1 MKTSKE
7 ICCEIQQ
14 MIEHHHR
21 EGMDLDWTTVFS
33 TSQGEQAEFS
43 GGGFTPETTRGEVIS
58 SVTECVTDSDISDPG
73 GLEAA
78 REYFID
84 YWTEAVLDAENQA
97 ALIKSAYDW
106 LADGCAVEAA
116 ERIHEAASIERAW
129 GDAPTYGALSDKVAE
144 LLAANTP
151 SADDLDRNYARAA
164 R

>member
-14 MIEHHHR
+14 LIEPHHR
-21 EGMDLDWTTVFS
+21 EGMSLDWTTVFS

-43 GGGFTPETTRGEVIS
+43 GGFCNNTMIQGVRE
-58 SVTECVTDSDISDPG
+58 SVTECVTDADISDPA
-73 GLEAA
+73 GLKAA

-84 YWTEAVLDAENQA
+84 YWTEAVIDAEHQA
-97 ALIKSAYDW
+97 ALIQSAYDW

-116 ERIHEAASIERAW
+116 ERIHEAASIERNW

-144 LLAANTP
+144 RLEAE
-151 SADDLDRNYARAA
+151 
-164 R
+164 